1 MTNKRKK
8 GFTLVELMVVLV
20 ILGIIAAIAVPLFI
34 NYWKK
39 AEFRKNEENAKT
51 VYLAAES
58 RLTYYRSSG
67 QWEQLQ
73 RDSGCGE
80 GHRQRDR
87 TESCVQRQ

>member
-39 AEFRKNEENAKT
+39 MQSFAKT
-51 VYLAAES
+51 KKM
-58 RLTYYRSSG
+58 
-67 QWEQLQ
+67 
-73 RDSGCGE
+73 
-80 GHRQRDR
+80 
-87 TESCVQRQ
+87 QRQFIWQQSPD

>member
-39 AEFRKNEENAKT
+39 SRVSQKRRKCKDSLSGSRVQTDLLQIFRT
-51 VYLAAES
+51 VG
-58 RLTYYRSSG
+58 TI
-67 QWEQLQ
+67 
-73 RDSGCGE
+73 
-80 GHRQRDR
+80 
-87 TESCVQRQ
+87 